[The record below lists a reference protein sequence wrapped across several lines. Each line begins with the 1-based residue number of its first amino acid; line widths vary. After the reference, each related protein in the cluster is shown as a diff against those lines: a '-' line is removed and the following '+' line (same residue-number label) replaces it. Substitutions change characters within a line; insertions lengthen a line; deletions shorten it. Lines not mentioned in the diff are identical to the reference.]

1 MNDDTI
7 QRLRDAYA
15 RRILEDL
22 AGLGSLASSDYIRF
36 HALKLLG
43 QHYGLEHVINQ
54 LLHLSHRT
62 RSDWIKL
69 QISTLVGTY
78 LQLFTS
84 FDEHENTP
92 YYSAPWPEDPPPPPP
107 LPPEFEREL
116 LTGAPC
122 PDEQPPDQPANPHQL
137 NGSRPHPAPEAT
149 AETTTA
155 PEFRDT
161 DSQSATPDPQS
172 PSFPPP
178 SENPP
183 HNEIRHSQPL
193 SHHSRPLSRHSRE
206 SGNPPRDP
214 FQPPFRQAR
223 ENGTPFL
230 APPIAPDHRS
240 ASHPQARHSPPRV
253 GIFPG
258 FLQPGEDE
266 LIGLPEPPEPDEPFN
281 PWLSTETDE
290 EAKARTTAV
299 FIELIADLKAERSK
313 SITVDQDRSQSI
325 TIDQD
330 RSQSITIEQHRTPP
344 TRPDQIETPPPPP
357 RKTPP
362 KPKISKSPPSCA
374 PRHSNSSKKTPT
386 SSPTTTPSPDP
397 APFPSFP
404 PPFPSFPP
412 PSGNPPRAT
421 SKAPHARPVDRVS
434 RDGGFRPGCT
444 GSTSPSSSPS
454 P

>member
-1 MNDDTI
+1 MNDDTL

-54 LLHLSHRT
+54 LLFLSRCT
-62 RSDWIKL
+62 KSDWLRL

-84 FDEHENTP
+84 FEEHENTP
-92 YYSAPWPEDPPPPPP
+92 YCPAPWPEDPPPPPP

-116 LTGAPC
+116 LTGTPC

-137 NGSRPHPAPEAT
+137 NGSHPHPAPEAT

-155 PEFRDT
+155 PEFRDA
-161 DSQSATPDPQS
+161 DSES
-172 PSFPPP
+172 PSFPSP

-183 HNEIRHSQPL
+183 HNEVR
-193 SHHSRPLSRHSRE
+193 HSRPLSRHSRE

-214 FQPPFRQAR
+214 FQPPFRQSR

-266 LIGLPEPPEPDEPFN
+266 LIAPPEPPEPDEPFN

-313 SITVDQDRSQSI
+313 SIKIDQDRSQSI

-330 RSQSITIEQHRTPP
+330 RSQSNTIEHNRTQSNTPNPP
-344 TRPDQIETPPPPP
+344 RPDRNPAP
-357 RKTPP
+357 TPP
-362 KPKISKSPPSCA
+362 KNTPETENFQISPELRA
-374 PRHSNSSKKTPT
+374 EALEFLEENAHLLA
-386 SSPTTTPSPDP
+386 DDH
-397 APFPSFP
+397 PF
-404 PPFPSFPP
+404 
-412 PSGNPPRAT
+412 T
-421 SKAPHARPVDRVS
+421 
-434 RDGGFRPGCT
+434 
-444 GSTSPSSSPS
+444 
-454 P
+454 

>member
-43 QHYGLEHVINQ
+43 QHYGLEHVITQ

-84 FDEHENTP
+84 FAEHENTP
-92 YYSAPWPEDPPPPPP
+92 YYPAPWPEDPPPPPP

-116 LTGAPC
+116 LTRDPY

-137 NGSRPHPAPEAT
+137 NGSHPHPAPEAT

-155 PEFRDT
+155 PEFRDA
-161 DSQSATPDPQS
+161 DSES

-183 HNEIRHSQPL
+183 HNESR
-193 SHHSRPLSRHSRE
+193 HSRPLSRHSRE

-214 FQPPFRQAR
+214 FQPPFRQSR
-223 ENGTPFL
+223 KSGTPFL

-266 LIGLPEPPEPDEPFN
+266 IIGPPEPPEPDEPFN
-281 PWLSTETDE
+281 PWLPTETDE

-299 FIELIADLKAERSK
+299 FMELIADLKAERSK
-313 SITVDQDRSQSI
+313 SIK
-325 TIDQD
+325 IDQD
-330 RSQSITIEQHRTPP
+330 RSQSNTVDHNRTTSNTPNPP
-344 TRPDQIETPPPPP
+344 RPDRNPAP
-357 RKTPP
+357 TPP
-362 KPKISKSPPSCA
+362 KNTPETENFQISPELRAEALEFLEENAHLLPND
-374 PRHSNSSKKTPT
+374 H
-386 SSPTTTPSPDP
+386 
-397 APFPSFP
+397 PF
-404 PPFPSFPP
+404 
-412 PSGNPPRAT
+412 T
-421 SKAPHARPVDRVS
+421 
-434 RDGGFRPGCT
+434 
-444 GSTSPSSSPS
+444 
-454 P
+454 

>member
-1 MNDDTI
+1 MNDDTL

-54 LLHLSHRT
+54 LLFLSRCT
-62 RSDWIKL
+62 KSDWLRL

-84 FDEHENTP
+84 FEEHENTP
-92 YYSAPWPEDPPPPPP
+92 YCPAPWPEDPPPPPP
-107 LPPEFEREL
+107 LSPEFEREL

-122 PDEQPPDQPANPHQL
+122 PDAQPPDQPANPQQL
-137 NGSRPHPAPEAT
+137 NGSRPQAAAPT
-149 AETTTA
+149 
-155 PEFRDT
+155 PEFRDAHP
-161 DSQSATPDPQS
+161 QSATPDPEFRDADPQS
-172 PSFPPP
+172 PSPPPP

-183 HNEIRHSQPL
+183 HNEIRHSRPL
-193 SHHSRPLSRHSRE
+193 SRHSQPLSRHSRE

-266 LIGLPEPPEPDEPFN
+266 IIGLPEPDEPFN

-313 SITVDQDRSQSI
+313 SIKIDQDRSQSI

-330 RSQSITIEQHRTPP
+330 RSQSNTVDHNRTTSNTPNPP
-344 TRPDQIETPPPPP
+344 RPDRNPAP
-357 RKTPP
+357 TPP
-362 KPKISKSPPSCA
+362 KNTPETENFQISPEL
-374 PRHSNSSKKTPT
+374 
-386 SSPTTTPSPDP
+386 
-397 APFPSFP
+397 
-404 PPFPSFPP
+404 
-412 PSGNPPRAT
+412 RAEALEFLEENAHLLPNDHLFT
-421 SKAPHARPVDRVS
+421 
-434 RDGGFRPGCT
+434 
-444 GSTSPSSSPS
+444 
-454 P
+454 

>member
-1 MNDDTI
+1 MNDDTL

-43 QHYGLEHVINQ
+43 QHYGLEHVITQ

-92 YYSAPWPEDPPPPPP
+92 YCPAPWPEDPPPPPP
-107 LPPEFEREL
+107 LSPEVEHAL
-116 LTGAPC
+116 LTGTPF

-137 NGSRPHPAPEAT
+137 NGAQPLNSVIPAPER
-149 AETTTA
+149 ESH
-155 PEFRDT
+155 RK
-161 DSQSATPDPQS
+161 
-172 PSFPPP
+172 
-178 SENPP
+178 
-183 HNEIRHSQPL
+183 EI
-193 SHHSRPLSRHSRE
+193 RHSRE
-206 SGNPPRDP
+206 SGNLPRATSQPPPQDSHIHGNDEENP
-214 FQPPFRQAR
+214 VTPAPPSPSFQPPFRQAR
-223 ENGTPFL
+223 ENGTPFRP
-230 APPIAPDHRS
+230 PPIAPDHRS

-266 LIGLPEPPEPDEPFN
+266 LIGPPEPPEPDEPFN

-299 FIELIADLKAERSK
+299 FMELIADLKAERSK
-313 SITVDQDRSQSI
+313 SIKIDQNRSGSITVDHNRSGSI
-325 TIDQD
+325 TIDHS
-330 RSQSITIEQHRTPP
+330 RSQSNNIEHPQPAP
-344 TRPDQIETPPPPP
+344 TR
-357 RKTPP
+357 
-362 KPKISKSPPSCA
+362 
-374 PRHSNSSKKTPT
+374 
-386 SSPTTTPSPDP
+386 
-397 APFPSFP
+397 
-404 PPFPSFPP
+404 
-412 PSGNPPRAT
+412 
-421 SKAPHARPVDRVS
+421 
-434 RDGGFRPGCT
+434 
-444 GSTSPSSSPS
+444 
-454 P
+454 

>member
-1 MNDDTI
+1 MTEEEAAVTTTQPQNATHNTLPHYPPEHPFRYHHHMNDDTL

-54 LLHLSHRT
+54 LLFLSRCT
-62 RSDWIKL
+62 KSDWLRL

-84 FDEHENTP
+84 LEEHENTP
-92 YYSAPWPEDPPPPPP
+92 YCPAPWPEDPPPPPP

-116 LTGAPC
+116 LTGTPC

-137 NGSRPHPAPEAT
+137 NGSHPQAAAPD
-149 AETTTA
+149 
-155 PEFRDT
+155 PEFRD
-161 DSQSATPDPQS
+161 ADPQS

-183 HNEIRHSQPL
+183 
-193 SHHSRPLSRHSRE
+193 
-206 SGNPPRDP
+206 RDP
-214 FQPPFRQAR
+214 FQPPFRQSR
-223 ENGTPFL
+223 ENGTSFRP
-230 APPIAPDHRS
+230 PPIAPDHRS

-253 GIFPG
+253 GIFPC

-266 LIGLPEPPEPDEPFN
+266 IIGPPEPPEPNEPFN

-299 FIELIADLKAERSK
+299 FMELIADLKAERLK
-313 SITVDQDRSQSI
+313 SIKIDQDRSQSI

-330 RSQSITIEQHRTPP
+330 RTQSNTVDHNRTTSNTPNPP
-344 TRPDQIETPPPPP
+344 RPDRNPAP
-357 RKTPP
+357 TPP
-362 KPKISKSPPSCA
+362 KNTPETENFQISPELRAEALEFLEENAHLLPND
-374 PRHSNSSKKTPT
+374 H
-386 SSPTTTPSPDP
+386 
-397 APFPSFP
+397 PF
-404 PPFPSFPP
+404 
-412 PSGNPPRAT
+412 T
-421 SKAPHARPVDRVS
+421 
-434 RDGGFRPGCT
+434 
-444 GSTSPSSSPS
+444 
-454 P
+454 

>member
-43 QHYGLEHVINQ
+43 QHYGLEHVITQ

-84 FDEHENTP
+84 FAEHENTP

-107 LPPEFEREL
+107 LSPEVEHAL
-116 LTGAPC
+116 LTGTPF

-137 NGSRPHPAPEAT
+137 NGSHPQSAAPD
-149 AETTTA
+149 
-155 PEFRDT
+155 PEFRD
-161 DSQSATPDPQS
+161 ADPQS

-178 SENPP
+178 NENPP
-183 HNEIRHSQPL
+183 HNEIHHSRPL
-193 SHHSRPLSRHSRE
+193 SHHSQPLSRHSRE

-230 APPIAPDHRS
+230 APPIAPDYRS

-266 LIGLPEPPEPDEPFN
+266 IIGLPEPPEPDEPFN

-299 FIELIADLKAERSK
+299 FMDLIADLKAERSK
-313 SITVDQDRSQSI
+313 SIKIDQDRSQSI
-325 TIDQD
+325 TIDHNRSGSITID
-330 RSQSITIEQHRTPP
+330 HSRSQSNNIEHLQPAP
-344 TRPDQIETPPPPP
+344 TR
-357 RKTPP
+357 
-362 KPKISKSPPSCA
+362 
-374 PRHSNSSKKTPT
+374 
-386 SSPTTTPSPDP
+386 
-397 APFPSFP
+397 
-404 PPFPSFPP
+404 
-412 PSGNPPRAT
+412 
-421 SKAPHARPVDRVS
+421 
-434 RDGGFRPGCT
+434 
-444 GSTSPSSSPS
+444 
-454 P
+454 

>member
-43 QHYGLEHVINQ
+43 QHYGLEHVITQ

-155 PEFRDT
+155 PT
-161 DSQSATPDPQS
+161 ATAPTPQS

-183 HNEIRHSQPL
+183 HKEI
-193 SHHSRPLSRHSRE
+193 RHSRE

-214 FQPPFRQAR
+214 FQPPFRQSR

-266 LIGLPEPPEPDEPFN
+266 IIGPPEPPEPDEPFN

-299 FIELIADLKAERSK
+299 FMELIADLKAERSK
-313 SITVDQDRSQSI
+313 SIKIDQDRSQSI

-330 RSQSITIEQHRTPP
+330 RSQSITVEQHRTTSNTPNPP
-344 TRPDQIETPPPPP
+344 RPDRNPAP
-357 RKTPP
+357 TPP
-362 KPKISKSPPSCA
+362 KNTPETENFQISPEL
-374 PRHSNSSKKTPT
+374 
-386 SSPTTTPSPDP
+386 
-397 APFPSFP
+397 
-404 PPFPSFPP
+404 
-412 PSGNPPRAT
+412 RAEALEFLEENAHLLPNDHLFT
-421 SKAPHARPVDRVS
+421 
-434 RDGGFRPGCT
+434 
-444 GSTSPSSSPS
+444 
-454 P
+454 

>member
-1 MNDDTI
+1 MNDDTL

-116 LTGAPC
+116 LTGTPC
-122 PDEQPPDQPANPHQL
+122 PDEQPPDQPPNPHQL
-137 NGSRPHPAPEAT
+137 NGSH
-149 AETTTA
+149 
-155 PEFRDT
+155 
-161 DSQSATPDPQS
+161 PQS

-183 HNEIRHSQPL
+183 RNEIRHSRESGNPPRATSELPPQDSHIHGNDEENSVTPAPL

-266 LIGLPEPPEPDEPFN
+266 IIGLPEPPEPDEPFN

-299 FIELIADLKAERSK
+299 FMELIADLKAERSK
-313 SITVDQDRSQSI
+313 SIKIDQDRSQSI

-330 RSQSITIEQHRTPP
+330 RTQSITVDHNRTTSNTPNPP
-344 TRPDQIETPPPPP
+344 RPDRNPAP
-357 RKTPP
+357 TPP
-362 KPKISKSPPSCA
+362 KNTPETENFQISPELRAEALEFLEENAHLLADPLPPI
-374 PRHSNSSKKTPT
+374 
-386 SSPTTTPSPDP
+386 
-397 APFPSFP
+397 P
-404 PPFPSFPP
+404 P
-412 PSGNPPRAT
+412 
-421 SKAPHARPVDRVS
+421 
-434 RDGGFRPGCT
+434 
-444 GSTSPSSSPS
+444 
-454 P
+454 

>member
-92 YYSAPWPEDPPPPPP
+92 YYPAPWPEDPPPPPP

-116 LTGAPC
+116 LTGTPS

-155 PEFRDT
+155 PEFRDA

-193 SHHSRPLSRHSRE
+193 SHHSRPPFRQSRE
-206 SGNPPRDP
+206 SGTS
-214 FQPPFRQAR
+214 FR
-223 ENGTPFL
+223 P
-230 APPIAPDHRS
+230 PPIEPDHRS

-299 FIELIADLKAERSK
+299 FMELIADLKAERSK
-313 SITVDQDRSQSI
+313 SIKIDQDRSQSI

-330 RSQSITIEQHRTPP
+330 RSQSITVDHNRTTSNTSNPP
-344 TRPDQIETPPPPP
+344 RPDRNPAP
-357 RKTPP
+357 TPP
-362 KPKISKSPPSCA
+362 KNTPETENFQISPELRAEALEFLEENAHLLPND
-374 PRHSNSSKKTPT
+374 H
-386 SSPTTTPSPDP
+386 
-397 APFPSFP
+397 PF
-404 PPFPSFPP
+404 
-412 PSGNPPRAT
+412 T
-421 SKAPHARPVDRVS
+421 
-434 RDGGFRPGCT
+434 
-444 GSTSPSSSPS
+444 
-454 P
+454 

>member
-1 MNDDTI
+1 MNDDTL

-54 LLHLSHRT
+54 LLFLSRCT
-62 RSDWIKL
+62 KSDWLRL

-84 FDEHENTP
+84 FEEHENTP
-92 YYSAPWPEDPPPPPP
+92 YCPAPWPEDPPPPPP

-116 LTGAPC
+116 LTGTPF

-137 NGSRPHPAPEAT
+137 NGSHP
-149 AETTTA
+149 
-155 PEFRDT
+155 
-161 DSQSATPDPQS
+161 QSATPAPECRDAHPQS

-183 HNEIRHSQPL
+183 RNEIRHSRESGNLHRAP
-193 SHHSRPLSRHSRE
+193 SEPPDPVTPAPLSRHSRE

-214 FQPPFRQAR
+214 FQPPFRQSR
-223 ENGTPFL
+223 ESGTSFRP
-230 APPIAPDHRS
+230 PPIEPDHRS

-266 LIGLPEPPEPDEPFN
+266 IIGLPEPPEPDEPFN

-299 FIELIADLKAERSK
+299 FMDLIADLKAERSK
-313 SITVDQDRSQSI
+313 SIT
-325 TIDQD
+325 IDQD
-330 RSQSITIEQHRTPP
+330 RTQSITIEQDRSQSNTVDHNRTTSNTPEPP
-344 TRPDQIETPPPPP
+344 RPDRNPAP
-357 RKTPP
+357 TPP
-362 KPKISKSPPSCA
+362 KNTPETENFQISPELRAEALEFLEENAHLLADPLPPI
-374 PRHSNSSKKTPT
+374 
-386 SSPTTTPSPDP
+386 
-397 APFPSFP
+397 P
-404 PPFPSFPP
+404 P
-412 PSGNPPRAT
+412 
-421 SKAPHARPVDRVS
+421 
-434 RDGGFRPGCT
+434 
-444 GSTSPSSSPS
+444 
-454 P
+454 

>member
-1 MNDDTI
+1 MNDDTL

-54 LLHLSHRT
+54 LLFLSRCT
-62 RSDWIKL
+62 KSDWLRL

-92 YYSAPWPEDPPPPPP
+92 YYPAPWPEDPPPPPP

-137 NGSRPHPAPEAT
+137 NGSHPQAA
-149 AETTTA
+149 AHD
-155 PEFRDT
+155 PEFRD
-161 DSQSATPDPQS
+161 ADPQS
-172 PSFPPP
+172 PSPPP
-178 SENPP
+178 P
-183 HNEIRHSQPL
+183 
-193 SHHSRPLSRHSRE
+193 

-214 FQPPFRQAR
+214 FQPPFRQSR
-223 ENGTPFL
+223 ESGTSFRP
-230 APPIAPDHRS
+230 PPIAPDHRS

-266 LIGLPEPPEPDEPFN
+266 LIGPPEPPEPDEPFN

-299 FIELIADLKAERSK
+299 FMELIADLKAERSK
-313 SITVDQDRSQSI
+313 SIKIDQDRSQSI

-330 RSQSITIEQHRTPP
+330 RSQSNTVDHNRTTSNTPNPP
-344 TRPDQIETPPPPP
+344 RPDRNPAP
-357 RKTPP
+357 TPP
-362 KPKISKSPPSCA
+362 KNTPETENFQISPELRAEALEFLEENAHLLADPLPPI
-374 PRHSNSSKKTPT
+374 
-386 SSPTTTPSPDP
+386 
-397 APFPSFP
+397 P
-404 PPFPSFPP
+404 P
-412 PSGNPPRAT
+412 
-421 SKAPHARPVDRVS
+421 
-434 RDGGFRPGCT
+434 
-444 GSTSPSSSPS
+444 
-454 P
+454 